1 MVAGIICE
9 YNPFH
14 RGHAAMLEQ
23 VRRWGADTIVCAMS
37 GNFVQRGEAALFSK
51 FARAEMALCGG
62 ADLVLELPAPW
73 AMASA
78 ETFARGGVEILTMA
92 GCDTIAF
99 GSECGDA
106 AVIGGVADTLLRP
119 DFGEKVREKLTSGI
133 PYAAARQ
140 QAAEELMGADA
151 AILSR
156 PNDILAVEY
165 AKAVREKRFDIKL
178 LAVPRIAVAHD
189 GAAAGEYASASHI
202 RELLQNGENG
212 AAFDYIPTYSAR
224 IIQNEIENGRMID
237 PARLEIAMLSRLRQL
252 REEDFARYDAGGEGL
267 YHRFY
272 DGVHSAATADELLAA
287 VKTKRYPMARLRRM
301 AMAAWLDIP
310 AAPEQVPYLRVLA
323 ANEKGRALLKKLQR
337 QGVPILTKPADV
349 ERLGCKAK
357 SLFSSEADI
366 TDQFSL
372 GMTSPQRPGADWR
385 YTPWMK

>member
-1 MVAGIICE
+1 MVTGIVCE

-23 VRRWGADTIVCAMS
+23 VRRRGADTIVCAMS

-62 ADLVLELPAPW
+62 ADLVLEVPTPW
-73 AMASA
+73 AMATA

-106 AVIGGVADTLLRP
+106 AKIERVAQTLLRS
-119 DFGEKVREKLTSGI
+119 DFGEKVREKLASGI

-140 QAAEELMGADA
+140 QAAEELMGTDA

-165 AKAVREKRFDIKL
+165 TKAVRRKQVDIKL
-178 LAVPRIAVAHD
+178 TAVSRVAVAHD

-202 RELLQNGENG
+202 RELLQNGENA
-212 AAFDYIPTYSAR
+212 AAFDYISTYSAQ
-224 IIQNEIENGRMID
+224 IIQNEIDNGRMID
-237 PARLEIAMLSRLRQL
+237 PARLEIALLSRLRQL

-272 DGVHSAATADELLAA
+272 DAVHTAATVDELLET

-301 AMAAWLDIP
+301 AMAAWLDVP

-323 ANEKGRALLKKLQR
+323 ADEKGRALLKKLQK
-337 QGVPILTKPADV
+337 QGMPILTKPADV

-357 SLFSSEADI
+357 ELFTAEANR
-366 TDQFSL
+366 TDQFLL
-372 GMTSPQRPGADWR
+372 GMKTPQKPGADWR
-385 YTPWMK
+385 YTPRMR